1 MPQPAL
7 RTAVAA
13 ASCTFVVVLA
23 ALLLVRD
30 EHTYRL
36 GAASAERAAL
46 RSDVVRDHLRKQS
59 HTRVEVN
66 PLDAELQ
73 RVSFFRGHRL
83 VLDAAVDDRGR
94 TRSVAPRFPGKPPTG
109 SPLAHNA
116 LVWALLVGLLIGALA
131 GRPRRALRTLDA
143 LALALFVAAA
153 WAYNEAFVA
162 ATLWIGAVL
171 LAYLAVRCGQVALG
185 RGSDSISSAV
195 DARLA
200 RAMALAGGA
209 LVAIVSLT
217 SPGESDVAFAS
228 MAGATLLTDG
238 VSPYGHMPPEVLHG
252 DTYPILNYV
261 IHVPAA
267 LWLPVRDSFSDMTG
281 ALFVATA
288 AALVAAWGVHRA
300 ARPWGASGAWR
311 HVLAWFAFPP
321 TLMAASSGTNDIAA
335 AAAVAVGLG
344 LLVHAGRAA
353 AVLAAGAWIKVAPAA
368 VLPLWLARRG
378 LSLSAAAI
386 AAVSAG
392 CIGILLALDGPGAV
406 RAMLEAIGFQAE
418 RGSLYSIWAQLDA
431 DWLQPA
437 AQAALAGLVAGAT
450 ALVARSSDV
459 RRDPVR
465 LAALAGAILA
475 ALQLSAG
482 YWTFAYLPWLLPP
495 LLLALFPFRA
505 APQPAASPG
514 APGG

>member
-1 MPQPAL
+1 M
-7 RTAVAA
+7 AA
-13 ASCTFVVVLA
+13 ACTSVVVLA

-30 EHTYRL
+30 EPTYSLDAL
-36 GAASAERAAL
+36 GAQRAAL
-46 RSDVVRDHLRKQS
+46 GSGLVRDHLREQPY
-59 HTRVEVN
+59 TRVEVN
-66 PLDAELQ
+66 PLDDELQ

-94 TRSVAPRFPGKPPTG
+94 AQSVAPRFPGTPPTG
-109 SPLAHNA
+109 SPLAHHA
-116 LVWALLVGLLIGALA
+116 LVWGLLVALLIAALA
-131 GRPRRALRTLDA
+131 GAPWRAIRTLDA
-143 LALALFVAAA
+143 VALALSVAAA

-162 ATLWIGAVL
+162 ATLWIGVIV
-171 LAYLAVRCGQVALG
+171 LAYLGVRCCQVALG
-185 RGSDSISSAV
+185 GGSEPIPSAI
-195 DARLA
+195 DPRLA
-200 RAMALAGGA
+200 RAMALGCGA

-228 MAGATLLTDG
+228 MAGGTLLTDG
-238 VSPYGHMPPEVLHG
+238 ISPYGRMPSEVLHG
-252 DTYPILNYV
+252 DTYPILNYL

-281 ALFVATA
+281 ALFVAVA
-288 AALVAAWGVHRA
+288 AALVAAWGIHRA
-300 ARPWGASGAWR
+300 ARPWGESGAWR

-321 TLMAASSGTNDIAA
+321 TLMAASSGTNDLAA
-335 AAAVAVGLG
+335 AAAVAAGLG
-344 LLVHAGRAA
+344 LFVHAGRAA

-368 VLPLWLARRG
+368 VLPLWLARRDLPRG
-378 LSLSAAAI
+378 LAAVV
-386 AAVSAG
+386 AVSAG
-392 CIGILLALDGPGAV
+392 CIAVLIAVDGPGAV

-418 RGSLYSIWAQLDA
+418 RGSLYSIWSQLDA
-431 DWLQPA
+431 SWLQTP

-450 ALVARSSDV
+450 VLVARSSEV

-495 LLLALFPFRA
+495 LLLALFPFRHDL
-505 APQPAASPG
+505 PRAASPG
-514 APGG
+514 APGA